1 MRTNQESAGHAGETQ
16 VDSSLYQLLDYQW
29 PQAGSGESRVI
40 TYAFTEGG
48 FVQGDS
54 DRDFYLGGGTLTGT
68 QEQLVRQAMDAWEAV
83 CGVRFVEA
91 AETPEVNVRIGFQW
105 QIDSDGPG
113 GTLGVTWTQ
122 YFPGVIDEQT
132 VVFDPNEAWDNEL
145 FYDTALHEL
154 GHVLGI
160 DHSNVEEVVMSGTS
174 GGTAYHDQPGRDQL
188 QPDDIAGAV
197 AIWGPAA
204 GTPPTP
210 PTPPPPPPPPE
221 PPVVPEPTPGHNPVF
236 GTPAGERLV
245 GTEGNDVMSGGAG
258 YDVVVGKGGDD
269 ILIGGPDGSTLFGQ
283 AGADTFVFSGGQN
296 WFMDFDASEGDQIA
310 GVNRDYLDANANQ
323 YRAGDHL
330 AVYFGENPW
339 DATGPGTIWLANTS
353 ALPEGDA
360 WLA

>member
-1 MRTNQESAGHAGETQ
+1 MGTNQESAGHTGETH
-16 VDSSLYQLLDYQW
+16 VHSSPYQLLAYQW
-29 PQAGSGESRVI
+29 PQAGSGGSRVI
-40 TYAFTEGG
+40 TYAFSEGAYIP
-48 FVQGDS
+48 GDG
-54 DRDFYLGGGTLTGT
+54 DRDSLLGGRTLTGT
-68 QEQLVRQAMDAWEAV
+68 QEQLVRQAMDAWEDV
-83 CGVRFVEA
+83 CGVRFMEA

-105 QIDSDGPG
+105 LFESDGPG
-113 GTLGVTWTQ
+113 GTLGVTHTQ

-132 VVFDPNEAWDNEL
+132 VVFDPNEAWDSES
-145 FYDTALHEL
+145 FYDVALHEL

-188 QPDDIAGAV
+188 QPDDIAA
-197 AIWGPAA
+197 AQRLWGS
-204 GTPPTP
+204 GSTP
-210 PTPPPPPPPPE
+210 PPPPPPPPE

-236 GTPAGERLV
+236 GTPADEYLL

-310 GVNRDYLDANANQ
+310 GVNRGYLDANANQ
-323 YRAGDHL
+323 HQAGVDL

-339 DATGPGTIWLANTS
+339 DDTGPGTIWLANTS